1 MISSSMAVFALVDCN
16 NFYVSCERVFNP
28 RLRGRPVVVLSNND
42 GCIIARSG
50 EAKKLGIKMGMPC
63 FQARPLLEKYQVA
76 ILSSNYALYGDMSRR
91 VMNIL
96 LRFSQKMEIYSIDE
110 AFLNVSGLNWS
121 KRRLWARELMNTV
134 YRWTGIPV
142 SIGMAETKTLAK
154 LAAHFAKGSKKA
166 AGIVDLT
173 ASSHLERALDMT
185 AVGDVWGVGART
197 AAKLEQQGI
206 TTARRLRDADEQ
218 WLRQKLGVNG
228 RRLALELQGIACYGI
243 DEEPPIP
250 KSVRCS
256 RSFREPVEDRAAL
269 KEALAAY
276 VSRAAVK
283 LRDYGLTAAALTVFL
298 RTSYFGAGK
307 RYAHSTT
314 VELPVSSQ
322 STRELLDYALQAVD
336 CIFRPGYRY
345 KKAGILLHGL
355 LPVSQ
360 VQPSML
366 DQRDRRRETGLMSA
380 VDGIN
385 KRLGAGTVRFAAE
398 GLEQSW
404 RLKAENLSPAYTTRW
419 SDIPVV
425 K

>member
-1 MISSSMAVFALVDCN
+1 MAAIFALVDCN

-63 FQARPLLEKYQVA
+63 FQVRPLIEKHEVVV
-76 ILSSNYALYGDMSRR
+76 LSSNYALYGDMSRR

-96 LRFSQKMEIYSIDE
+96 LRFSPEMEVYSIDE

-121 KRRLWARELMNTV
+121 KRRSLAQELMSSV

-173 ASSHLERALDMT
+173 ASSYLEQALEMT
-185 AVGDVWGVGART
+185 FVRDVWGVGGRT
-197 AAKLEQQGI
+197 ATRLEKWGI
-206 TTARRLRDADEQ
+206 GTARQLRDADGQ
-218 WLRQKLGVNG
+218 WLQQKLGVNG
-228 RRLALELQGIACYGI
+228 RRLALELQGIACYGVE
-243 DEEPPIP
+243 EEPPIP

-256 RSFREPVEDRAAL
+256 RSFREPVEDIAAM
-269 KEALAAY
+269 KEAMATY
-276 VSRAAVK
+276 ISRAAFK
-283 LRDYGLTAAALTVFL
+283 IRNHGLSAAALTVFL
-298 RTSYFGAGK
+298 RTSRFGSGDHYYNA
-307 RYAHSTT
+307 ATI
-314 VELPVSSQ
+314 ELPVSSQ
-322 STRELLDYALQAVD
+322 STRELLGYALKAVD
-336 CIFRPGYRY
+336 DIFRPGYRY
-345 KKAGILLHGL
+345 KKAGVLLHGL

-360 VQPSML
+360 VQPSMI
-366 DQRDRRRETGLMSA
+366 DTIDRRREEYLMSA

-385 KRLGAGTVRFAAE
+385 NRLGNGIIRFAAE
-398 GLEQSW
+398 GLKQSW
-404 RLKAENLSPAYTTRW
+404 RLKAGNLTPAYTTRW

>member
-1 MISSSMAVFALVDCN
+1 MTPVFALVDCN
-16 NFYVSCERVFNP
+16 NFYVSCERVFSP
-28 RLRGRPVVVLSNND
+28 RFRERPVVVLSNND

-63 FQARPLLEKYQVA
+63 FQARPLIEKHGVVA
-76 ILSSNYALYGDMSRR
+76 LSSNYALYGDMSRR

-96 LRFSQKMEIYSIDE
+96 LRFSPEMEVYSIDE

-121 KRRLWARELMNTV
+121 KRRSLARELMDTV

-154 LAAHFAKGSKKA
+154 LAVHFAKGSKKA
-166 AGIVDLT
+166 AGIVDLVT
-173 ASSHLERALDMT
+173 SSYLEPALEMT
-185 AVGDVWGVGART
+185 SVRDVWGVGGRT
-197 AAKLEQQGI
+197 ATRLEKWGI
-206 TTARRLRDADEQ
+206 GTARQLRDADGQ

-243 DEEPPIP
+243 EEEPLIP

-256 RSFREPVEDRAAL
+256 RSFREPVADIAAM
-269 KEALAAY
+269 KEAIASY
-276 VSRAAVK
+276 ISRAAFK
-283 LRDYGLTAAALTVFL
+283 IRNHGLSAAALTVFL
-298 RTSYFGAGK
+298 RTSRFGSGDHYYNA
-307 RYAHSTT
+307 ATI
-314 VELPVSSQ
+314 ELPVSSQ
-322 STRELLDYALQAVD
+322 STRELLGYALKAVD
-336 CIFRPGYRY
+336 GIFRPGYRY
-345 KKAGILLHGL
+345 KKAGVLLHGL

-360 VQPSML
+360 VQPSMI
-366 DQRDRRRETGLMSA
+366 DTIDRRREECLMSA

-385 KRLGAGTVRFAAE
+385 NRLGNGIIRFAAE
-398 GLEQSW
+398 GLKQPW
-404 RLKAENLSPAYTTRW
+404 RLKADNLTPAYTTRW

>member
-1 MISSSMAVFALVDCN
+1 MAIFALVDCN

-63 FQARPLLEKYQVA
+63 FQARPLIEKYQVA
-76 ILSSNYALYGDMSRR
+76 ALSSNYALYGDMSRR

-96 LRFSQKMEIYSIDE
+96 LQFSPEMEVYSIDE
-110 AFLNVSGLNWS
+110 AFLDVSGLKWS
-121 KRRLWARELMNTV
+121 KRRSLAQKLIVTV

-154 LAAHFAKGSKKA
+154 LATHFAKHSKKA

-173 ASSHLERALDMT
+173 ASSYLEQALEMT
-185 AVGDVWGVGART
+185 AVGDVWGVGGRT
-197 AAKLEQQGI
+197 AAKLEKWGI
-206 TTARRLRDADEQ
+206 GTARQLRDADGQ
-218 WLRQKLGVNG
+218 WLQQKLGVNG

-250 KSVRCS
+250 KSVLCS
-256 RSFREPVEDRAAL
+256 RSFREPVEDIAAM
-269 KEALAAY
+269 KEAMATY
-276 VSRAAVK
+276 ISRVAVK
-283 LRDYGLTAAALTVFL
+283 IRKHGLSAAALTIFL
-298 RTSYFGAGK
+298 RTSRFGPVD
-307 RYAHSTT
+307 RYYNSATI
-314 VELPVSSQ
+314 ELPVSSQ
-322 STRELLDYALQAVD
+322 STRELLGYALQAVGR
-336 CIFRPGYRY
+336 IFRPGYRY
-345 KKAGILLHGL
+345 KKAGVLLHGL

-366 DQRDRRRETGLMSA
+366 DPIDRRREERLMSA

-385 KRLGAGTVRFAAE
+385 NRLGNGIVRFAAE
-398 GLEQSW
+398 GLKQPW
-404 RLKAENLSPAYTTRW
+404 RLKAANLTPAYTTRW

>member
-1 MISSSMAVFALVDCN
+1 MTPVFALVDCN
-16 NFYVSCERVFNP
+16 NFYVSCERVFSP
-28 RLRGRPVVVLSNND
+28 RFRERPVVVLSNND

-63 FQARPLLEKYQVA
+63 FQARPLIEKHGVVA
-76 ILSSNYALYGDMSRR
+76 LSSNYALYGDMSRR

-96 LRFSQKMEIYSIDE
+96 LRFSPEMEVYSIDE

-121 KRRLWARELMNTV
+121 KRRSLARELMDTV

-154 LAAHFAKGSKKA
+154 LAVHFAKGSKKA
-166 AGIVDLT
+166 AGIVDLVT
-173 ASSHLERALDMT
+173 SSYLEPALEMT
-185 AVGDVWGVGART
+185 SVRDVWGVGGRT
-197 AAKLEQQGI
+197 ATRLEKWGI
-206 TTARRLRDADEQ
+206 GTARQLRDADGQ

-243 DEEPPIP
+243 EEEPLIP

-256 RSFREPVEDRAAL
+256 RSFREPVADIAAM
-269 KEALAAY
+269 KEAIASY
-276 VSRAAVK
+276 ISRAAFK
-283 LRDYGLTAAALTVFL
+283 IRNHGLSAASLTVFL
-298 RTSYFGAGK
+298 RTSRFGSGDHYYNA
-307 RYAHSTT
+307 ATI
-314 VELPVSSQ
+314 ELPVSSQ
-322 STRELLDYALQAVD
+322 STRELLGYALKAVD
-336 CIFRPGYRY
+336 GIFRPGYRY
-345 KKAGILLHGL
+345 KKAGVLLHGL

-360 VQPSML
+360 VQPSMI
-366 DQRDRRRETGLMSA
+366 DTIDRRREECLMSA

-385 KRLGAGTVRFAAE
+385 NRLGNGIIRFAAE
-398 GLEQSW
+398 GLKQPW
-404 RLKAENLSPAYTTRW
+404 RLKADNLTPAYTTRW

>member
-1 MISSSMAVFALVDCN
+1 M
-16 NFYVSCERVFNP
+16 
-28 RLRGRPVVVLSNND
+28 VVLSNND

-63 FQARPLLEKYQVA
+63 FQARPLIEKHGVVA
-76 ILSSNYALYGDMSRR
+76 LSSNYALYGDMSRR

-96 LRFSQKMEIYSIDE
+96 LRFSPEMEVYSIDE

-121 KRRLWARELMNTV
+121 KRRSLARELMDTV

-154 LAAHFAKGSKKA
+154 LAVHFAKGSKKA
-166 AGIVDLT
+166 AGIVDLVT
-173 ASSHLERALDMT
+173 SSYLEPALEMT
-185 AVGDVWGVGART
+185 SVRDVWGVGGVT
-197 AAKLEQQGI
+197 ATMLEKWGI
-206 TTARRLRDADEQ
+206 GTARQLRDADGQ

-243 DEEPPIP
+243 EEEPLIP

-256 RSFREPVEDRAAL
+256 RSFREPVADIAAM
-269 KEALAAY
+269 KEAIASY
-276 VSRAAVK
+276 ISRAAFK
-283 LRDYGLTAAALTVFL
+283 IRNHGLSAAALTVFL
-298 RTSYFGAGK
+298 RTSRFGSGDHYYNA
-307 RYAHSTT
+307 ATI
-314 VELPVSSQ
+314 ELPVSSQ
-322 STRELLDYALQAVD
+322 STRELLGYALKAVD
-336 CIFRPGYRY
+336 GIFRPGYRY
-345 KKAGILLHGL
+345 KKAGVLLHGL

-360 VQPSML
+360 VQPSMI
-366 DQRDRRRETGLMSA
+366 DTIDRRREECLMSA

-385 KRLGAGTVRFAAE
+385 NRLGNGIIRFAAE
-398 GLEQSW
+398 GLKQPW
-404 RLKAENLSPAYTTRW
+404 RLKADNLTPAYTTRW

>member
-1 MISSSMAVFALVDCN
+1 M
-16 NFYVSCERVFNP
+16 
-28 RLRGRPVVVLSNND
+28 VVLSNND

-63 FQARPLLEKYQVA
+63 FQARPLIEKHGVVA
-76 ILSSNYALYGDMSRR
+76 LSSNYALYGDMSRR

-96 LRFSQKMEIYSIDE
+96 LRFSPEMEVYSIDE

-121 KRRLWARELMNTV
+121 KRRSLARELMDTV

-166 AGIVDLT
+166 AGIVDLVT
-173 ASSHLERALDMT
+173 SSYLEPALEMT
-185 AVGDVWGVGART
+185 SVRDVWGVGGRT
-197 AAKLEQQGI
+197 ATRLEKWGI
-206 TTARRLRDADEQ
+206 GTARQLRDADGQ

-243 DEEPPIP
+243 EEEPLIP

-256 RSFREPVEDRAAL
+256 RSFREPVADIAAM
-269 KEALAAY
+269 KEAIASY
-276 VSRAAVK
+276 ISRAAFK
-283 LRDYGLTAAALTVFL
+283 IRNHGLSAAALTVFL
-298 RTSYFGAGK
+298 RTSRFGSGDHYYNA
-307 RYAHSTT
+307 ATI
-314 VELPVSSQ
+314 ELPVSSQ
-322 STRELLDYALQAVD
+322 STRELLGYALKAVD
-336 CIFRPGYRY
+336 GIFRPGYRY
-345 KKAGILLHGL
+345 KKAGVLLHGL

-360 VQPSML
+360 VQPSMI
-366 DQRDRRRETGLMSA
+366 DTIDRRREECLMSA

-385 KRLGAGTVRFAAE
+385 NRLGNGIIRFAAE
-398 GLEQSW
+398 GLKQPW
-404 RLKAENLSPAYTTRW
+404 RLKADNLTPAYTTRW

>member
-1 MISSSMAVFALVDCN
+1 MTPVFALVDCN
-16 NFYVSCERVFNP
+16 NFYVSCERVFSP
-28 RLRGRPVVVLSNND
+28 RLRERPVVVLSNND

-63 FQARPLLEKYQVA
+63 FQARPLIEKHGVVA
-76 ILSSNYALYGDMSRR
+76 LSSNYALYGDMSRR

-96 LRFSQKMEIYSIDE
+96 LRFSPEMEVYSIDE

-121 KRRLWARELMNTV
+121 KRRSLARELMDTV

-166 AGIVDLT
+166 AGIVDLVT
-173 ASSHLERALDMT
+173 SSYLEPALEMT
-185 AVGDVWGVGART
+185 SVRDVWGVGGVT
-197 AAKLEQQGI
+197 ATRLEKWGI
-206 TTARRLRDADEQ
+206 GTARQLRDADGQ

-243 DEEPPIP
+243 EEEPLIP

-256 RSFREPVEDRAAL
+256 RSFREPVADIAAM
-269 KEALAAY
+269 KEAIASY
-276 VSRAAVK
+276 ISRAAFK
-283 LRDYGLTAAALTVFL
+283 IRNHGLSAAALTVFL
-298 RTSYFGAGK
+298 RTSRFGSGDHYYNA
-307 RYAHSTT
+307 ATI
-314 VELPVSSQ
+314 ELPVSSQ
-322 STRELLDYALQAVD
+322 STRELLGYALKAVD
-336 CIFRPGYRY
+336 GIFRPGYRY
-345 KKAGILLHGL
+345 KKAGVLLHGL

-360 VQPSML
+360 VQPSMI
-366 DQRDRRRETGLMSA
+366 DTIDRRREECLMSA

-385 KRLGAGTVRFAAE
+385 NCLGNGIIRFAAE
-398 GLEQSW
+398 GLKQPW
-404 RLKAENLSPAYTTRW
+404 RLKADNLTPAYTTRW

>member
-1 MISSSMAVFALVDCN
+1 M
-16 NFYVSCERVFNP
+16 
-28 RLRGRPVVVLSNND
+28 VVLSNND

-63 FQARPLLEKYQVA
+63 FQARPLIEKHGVVA
-76 ILSSNYALYGDMSRR
+76 LSSNYALYGDMSRR

-96 LRFSQKMEIYSIDE
+96 LRFSPEMEVYSIDE

-121 KRRLWARELMNTV
+121 KRRSLARELMDTV

-154 LAAHFAKGSKKA
+154 LAVHFAKGSKKA
-166 AGIVDLT
+166 AGIVDLVT
-173 ASSHLERALDMT
+173 SSYLEPALEMT
-185 AVGDVWGVGART
+185 SVRDVWGVGGRT
-197 AAKLEQQGI
+197 ATRLEKWGI
-206 TTARRLRDADEQ
+206 GTARQLRDADGQ

-243 DEEPPIP
+243 EEEPLIP

-256 RSFREPVEDRAAL
+256 RSFREPVADIAAM
-269 KEALAAY
+269 KEAIASY
-276 VSRAAVK
+276 ISRAAFK
-283 LRDYGLTAAALTVFL
+283 IRNHGLSAAALTVFL
-298 RTSYFGAGK
+298 RTSRFGSGDHYYNA
-307 RYAHSTT
+307 ATI
-314 VELPVSSQ
+314 ELPVSSQ
-322 STRELLDYALQAVD
+322 STRELLGYALKAVD
-336 CIFRPGYRY
+336 GIFRPGYRY
-345 KKAGILLHGL
+345 KKAGVLLHGL

-360 VQPSML
+360 VQPSMI
-366 DQRDRRRETGLMSA
+366 DTIDRRREECLMSA

-385 KRLGAGTVRFAAE
+385 NRLGNGIIRFAAE
-398 GLEQSW
+398 GLKQPW
-404 RLKAENLSPAYTTRW
+404 RLKADNLTPAYTTRW